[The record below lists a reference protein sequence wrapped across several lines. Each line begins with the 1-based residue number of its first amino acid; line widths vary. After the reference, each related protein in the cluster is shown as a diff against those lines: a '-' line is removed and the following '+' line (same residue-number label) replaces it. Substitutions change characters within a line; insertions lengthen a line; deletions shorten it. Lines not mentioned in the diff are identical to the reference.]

1 MGSCQQ
7 RPMESGELHGGDA
20 DMDKLARA
28 AFNQTRMHK
37 YLMAEFKRAIKT
49 QKDTTRQLIKE
60 MKGQNMGETFEQM
73 AEARASKDHELG
85 VKLQYFDGLAHN
97 QLHDV

>member
-1 MGSCQQ
+1 
-7 RPMESGELHGGDA
+7 
-20 DMDKLARA
+20 
-28 AFNQTRMHK
+28 
-37 YLMAEFKRAIKT
+37 
-49 QKDTTRQLIKE
+49 

>member
-1 MGSCQQ
+1 MGSSQQ

-49 QKDTTRQLIKE
+49 QKDTTR
-60 MKGQNMGETFEQM
+60 
-73 AEARASKDHELG
+73 
-85 VKLQYFDGLAHN
+85 
-97 QLHDV
+97 